1 MYGFLISLLQRVP
14 KKYVEKYWKG
24 ISNPIFLKFPNG
36 VEQKIFWVE
45 SNGDIWFQKN
55 WESFAKFFKY
65 GYLLT
70 FKFIGG
76 SYFKVKIFGANT
88 LEINYANI
96 KSVDECAEA
105 KEEGKESDAEATEEN
120 EESDESSDEEA
131 TKECEER
138 NEISD
143 DESLDEVEMPKQVQ
157 RTRNGKRKVSM
168 DSDTSQPKFSGDIS
182 LFFG

>member
-1 MYGFLISLLQRVP
+1 
-14 KKYVEKYWKG
+14 VEKYWKG

-55 WESFAKFFKY
+55 WESFAKPFKY

-88 LEINYANI
+88 LEINYSNI
-96 KSVDECAEA
+96 KSVDEGAEDT
-105 KEEGKESDAEATEEN
+105 EEGKERDESSDDEVTKEAQ
-120 EESDESSDEEA
+120 ESDESSDEEA
-131 TKECEER
+131 IEEGEESDEES
-138 NEISD
+138 NES
-143 DESLDEVEMPKQVQ
+143 SDEVETPNQTQ
-157 RTRNGKRKVSM
+157 RTRNGKRK
-168 DSDTSQPKFSGDIS
+168 FSGEFD
-182 LFFG
+182 LFWVDLGLSVTLFL

>member
-1 MYGFLISLLQRVP
+1 LQRVP
-14 KKYVEKYWKG
+14 KLYVEKYWKG

-88 LEINYANI
+88 LEINYSKI
-96 KSVDECAEA
+96 KSVDEGAEA
-105 KEEGKESDAEATEEN
+105 TKEGKENDESSDAEATEKG
-120 EESDESSDEEA
+120 EESDESSDEA
-131 TKECEER
+131 
-138 NEISD
+138 S
-143 DESLDEVEMPKQVQ
+143 DESVEMPKQAQ
-157 RTRNGKRKVSM
+157 RNGKRKVSM
-168 DSDTSQPKFSGDIS
+168 DFDTTQPKFSGDFS
-182 LFFG
+182 LFFLVDLGLSV

>member
-1 MYGFLISLLQRVP
+1 LLQRVP

-36 VEQKIFWVE
+36 VQQEIFWVE

-55 WESFAKFFKY
+55 WESFAKFLKY

-96 KSVDECAEA
+96 KSFDEGAEDT
-105 KEEGKESDAEATEEN
+105 EEGIESDESGDD
-120 EESDESSDEEA
+120 EESVEVGDESSDEV
-131 TKECEER
+131 
-138 NEISD
+138 EI
-143 DESLDEVEMPKQVQ
+143 PKQAQ
-157 RTRNGKRKVSM
+157 RTRNGKRK
-168 DSDTSQPKFSGDIS
+168 FSGEFRLVCYSI
-182 LFFG
+182 LFLNKKP